1 MLLSLSSGWLSPHV
15 PDGAIYQEERFDHI
29 RGSHRSGSTI
39 YKDVPVV
46 HRSKSNFQ
54 SGPAMTWGMHAIGH
68 LELGQE
74 EAAARMF
81 DKSYLPYVQVPIK
94 PSNPTLRIKFS
105 MGNPC
110 VVWLWFEIG
119 IWPTPSPPSPPST

>member
-1 MLLSLSSGWLSPHV
+1 
-15 PDGAIYQEERFDHI
+15 
-29 RGSHRSGSTI
+29 
-39 YKDVPVV
+39 
-46 HRSKSNFQ
+46 
-54 SGPAMTWGMHAIGH
+54 MTWGMHAIGH

-119 IWPTPSPPSPPST
+119 IWPTHSPLYLIFCQKLKSHHRPYM